1 MSDLFQK
8 YRQRLTIKAVK
19 RVSSF
24 KKTDVTVLISKDVME
39 SDTDAAPLADTLE
52 RENTILLDAKPLE
65 RDKSNSS
72 NLFSTDQATPRAST
86 TTIAAKDDSDGD
98 AAIAKALHLIQNYIP
113 EKKSRTSY
121 LSAVSK
127 RWRSTLQKVVATRAK
142 DIDTQSK
149 RLTEEYDWILPSVN
163 ERVAREL
170 RQEEEEAQSLIHMRP
185 IYAAIPSSS
194 TFQAQPPFFALEGGI
209 KVRDLLRS
217 RSCEWSNL
225 ISTNDEEGDN
235 CVFTTSFAKQ
245 MISYTPRLRSART
258 AKLLV
263 DSAECSSISSIQE
276 HTSEESRNVTKS
288 FKVGIN
294 LQDICSKIF
303 NENKMLKRTIRQD
316 LVPNQHNFPTLFGKS
331 DIDIFEGDS
340 VLSDSSAKSNFTEDG
355 SGSNLDFDYY
365 DPTSPDGS
373 CSQSLHPLESDNGET
388 CDWNELQ
395 GFLRKKRDWLRY
407 KKRSTGMIGIQQLQ
421 RVNKILEEEEGIQK
435 SLTKALSDRITPKI
449 PINKATISFSAPKS
463 KRKHLRIR
471 SCPQDPQGGGV
482 DRHLRSNSEE
492 LKQTA
497 LSEERGFKAV
507 REYLFPIPE
516 SRFSLEIGTE
526 LDNLL

>member
-8 YRQRLTIKAVK
+8 YKQRLTIKALK

-39 SDTDAAPLADTLE
+39 SDADAPLADKLE
-52 RENTILLDAKPLE
+52 RENTILLDIKPLE

-72 NLFSTDQATPRAST
+72 NVFSADQATPRAST
-86 TTIAAKDDSDGD
+86 ITIAAKDDSDAD

-113 EKKSRTSY
+113 EKKSRKSY
-121 LSAVSK
+121 LTAVSK
-127 RWRSTLQKVVATRAK
+127 RWRSTLQKVVANSRAK
-142 DIDTQSK
+142 DIDMQSK
-149 RLTEEYDWILPSVN
+149 RLTEEYDWNLPSVN
-163 ERVAREL
+163 ERVAHEL

-209 KVRDLLRS
+209 KVRDFLRS

-225 ISTNDEEGDN
+225 ISTNDEVDES
-235 CVFTTSFAKQ
+235 CIFTTSFAKQ
-245 MISYTPRLRSART
+245 MISYTPRLRSTRT
-258 AKLLV
+258 VKLLV
-263 DSAECSSISSIQE
+263 NLEECSSISLKE
-276 HTSEESRNVTKS
+276 HTSQESRNATKS

-303 NENKMLKRTIRQD
+303 KENKMLKHTIRHD

-331 DIDIFEGDS
+331 DVDIFENDS
-340 VLSDSSAKSNFTEDG
+340 VLSDSSAKSNFTEDE
-355 SGSNLDFDYY
+355 SNSNLDFDYY
-365 DPTSPDGS
+365 DPASPHGS
-373 CSQSLHPLESDNGET
+373 CSRSLHPLESDNGET

-407 KKRSTGMIGIQQLQ
+407 KKRSTGMIGIQQLH

-435 SLTKALSDRITPKI
+435 SLTKALSDRITPKS
-449 PINKATISFSAPKS
+449 PIIQATIPFSAP
-463 KRKHLRIR
+463 KRKHLRVR
-471 SCPQDPQGGGV
+471 SCPQDPQGGSV

-492 LKQTA
+492 LKQIA
-497 LSEERGFKAV
+497 LSEEKGLKAV